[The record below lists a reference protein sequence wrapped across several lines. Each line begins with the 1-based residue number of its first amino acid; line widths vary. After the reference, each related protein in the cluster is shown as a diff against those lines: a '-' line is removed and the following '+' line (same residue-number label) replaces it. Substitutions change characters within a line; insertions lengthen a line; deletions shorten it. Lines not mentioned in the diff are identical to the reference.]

1 MCTCEGQSCIRKR
14 SLTEHFSPLM
24 QINKQSTVGRVSTVI
39 LLTFGGFNMES
50 NEQASQ
56 SQHPFLPS
64 SFPPQKHRQKRR
76 KGKDLPPAA
85 YQEETLTAKG
95 KGGLDTNDSEVT
107 AVAKTPKVRKKLPI
121 ATGPIETYF
130 PEEKYGHFRVKGNSL
145 YTVVKNED
153 GSEPQKFIGSLV
165 YIKEIM
171 HRIDVDPIEIHLKLR
186 YWYHS
191 KWEEIEITRD
201 MLQVNELSKLMK
213 SGVGVASHKVKQVAK
228 FLDYQE
234 PDAPKRYGHTTLG
247 WTTEANKSVY
257 KHEKMEGNS
266 MYNSTYDGEF
276 ILSSGTFQGW
286 KDVIQQEVVG
296 HTPLELALTAGFSA
310 PLVSWIAKD
319 LDMEV
324 LVLHAYGDSSKGKTT
339 AARVFVSPFG
349 RPARKDGGLILNWK
363 ATQNNMIG
371 RIVNNHGLPI
381 ALDEASMNR
390 MSDFTEIIYLLAEGK
405 EKGRMTKDLRLRK
418 ERTWSGTFF
427 STAEHSL
434 LMKSN
439 QNSGLYVR
447 LQEFGN
453 IDWTKDGDHAERLKQ
468 GLLNNYGQAGPA
480 FVNYLLQQ
488 GKSKVFSL
496 VTTWAKKI
504 HTLMPNQDG
513 KSQRMSEKYGM
524 LMATAELINQCF
536 KFQIDL
542 NNILE
547 FLLEQ
552 YKTIA
557 SLGEYDERA
566 YDELKQ
572 LIMQHRTK
580 FASDTELPI
589 ASETWGK
596 IFKRGKGIEVA
607 FIKQVFKTQLA
618 ARGFENPEQI
628 LSKWKAKGLLV
639 TEAGKKTKKRTIPGI
654 ASRDMY
660 VVKFEEDM
668 LEPIVLDTTKY
679 LVKQKKK
686 TEQQSTVPQVA
697 ESNYSPIDEEL
708 DSIDDL

>member
-1 MCTCEGQSCIRKR
+1 MTSD
-14 SLTEHFSPLM
+14 
-24 QINKQSTVGRVSTVI
+24 
-39 LLTFGGFNMES
+39 
-50 NEQASQ
+50 EQEPQ
-56 SQHPFLPS
+56 SQHPFPS
-64 SFPPQKHRQKRR
+64 SPLPLQQRRR
-76 KGKDLPPAA
+76 KRKESIKPATSDF
-85 YQEETLTAKG
+85 QEETSTEKRLIEA
-95 KGGLDTNDSEVT
+95 NDSEVT
-107 AVAKTPKVRKKLPI
+107 TKGKTPKVRKRLPL
-121 ATGPIETYF
+121 ATKQVKPYF
-130 PEEKYGHFRVKGNSL
+130 PKEEYGHFRVNGNSL
-145 YTVVKNED
+145 NIVIKNDD
-153 GSEPQKFIGSLV
+153 GSESEKFIGSLV

-171 HRIDVDPIEIHLKLR
+171 HRIDANPIEIYLKLR

-191 KWEEIEITRD
+191 RWEEIEISRD
-201 MLQVNELSKLMK
+201 RLQVNELSKLMI
-213 SGVGVASHKVKQVAK
+213 SGVDVASYKVKQVAI

-234 PDAPKRYGHTTLG
+234 SDAPKRYSHTTLG
-247 WTTEANKSVY
+247 WATEGNKSVY

-266 MYNSTYDGEF
+266 MYNSTFDGEF
-276 ILSSGTFQGW
+276 ILTNGTFQGW
-286 KDVIQQEVVG
+286 KEVIQQEVIG
-296 HTPLELALTAGFSA
+296 HTPLEFALTAGFSA

-339 AARVFVSPFG
+339 AARLFVSPFG

-371 RIVNNHGLPI
+371 RIANNHGFPM

-405 EKGRMTKDLRLRK
+405 EKGRMTKDLQLRK

-453 IDWTKDGDHAERLKQ
+453 IDWTKDGDHAERLKK
-468 GLLNNYGQAGPA
+468 GLLSNYGQAGPA
-480 FVNYLLQQ
+480 FVNHLLQI
-488 GKSKVFSL
+488 GKIKVFSL

-504 HTLMPNQDG
+504 HALMPSQDG

-524 LMATAELINQCF
+524 LMATAELVNQCF

-542 NNILE
+542 DKLLV

-552 YKTIA
+552 YKTVA

-572 LIMQHRTK
+572 LVMQHRTK
-580 FASDTELPI
+580 FASDTELPA

-596 IFKRGKGIEVA
+596 IFKKGKGVEVA

-639 TEAGKKTKKRTIPGI
+639 TEAKKNTKKRTIPGI

-660 VVKFEEDM
+660 VVKFDENM

-679 LVKQKKK
+679 LAKQKKV
-686 TEQQSTVPQVA
+686 EMQSTVQNVA
-697 ESNYSPIDEEL
+697 ETNYLPIDEEV
-708 DSIDDL
+708 DSIFDM

>member
-1 MCTCEGQSCIRKR
+1 MKSD
-14 SLTEHFSPLM
+14 EHAP
-24 QINKQSTVGRVSTVI
+24 
-39 LLTFGGFNMES
+39 
-50 NEQASQ
+50 Q
-56 SQHPFLPS
+56 SQHPFQPS
-64 SFPPQKHRQKRR
+64 SFLLQQRKLKR
-76 KGKDLPPAA
+76 GNGTELATADL
-85 YQEETLTAKG
+85 QEETPNVKGTA
-95 KGGLDTNDSEVT
+95 DMNDSGVT
-107 AVAKTPKVRKKLPI
+107 SVVKTPKVRKKQPLN
-121 ATGPIETYF
+121 TGQVKMYSPK
-130 PEEKYGHFRVKGNSL
+130 EKYGHFRVKETGL

-153 GSEPQKFIGSLV
+153 GSESYKYIGSLV

-171 HRIDVDPIEIHLKLR
+171 HRIDVDPIEIYLKLR

-191 KWEEIEITRD
+191 QWEEIEISRD
-201 MLQVNELSKLMK
+201 MLQANELSKLMK
-213 SGVGVASHKVKQVAK
+213 SGLDVASHKVKHVAM

-234 PDAPKRYGHTTLG
+234 SDAPKRFGHTTLG
-247 WTTEANKSVY
+247 WTTEENKSVY
-257 KHEKMEGNS
+257 KHKKMEGNS

-276 ILSSGTFQGW
+276 ILSNGTFQGW
-286 KDVIQQEVVG
+286 QDVIKSEVIG
-296 HTPLELALTAGFSA
+296 NTPLEFALTAGFSA

-371 RIVNNHGLPI
+371 RIVNNHGFPL

-453 IDWTKDGDHAERLKQ
+453 IDWTKDGNHAERLKQ
-468 GLLNNYGQAGPA
+468 GLLDNYGQAGPI
-480 FVNYLLQQ
+480 FVNFLLQQ
-488 GKSKVFSL
+488 GKPKVLSL
-496 VTTWAKKI
+496 VTTWAKRI
-504 HTLMPNQDG
+504 HALMPSQDG

-524 LMATAELINQCF
+524 LMATAELTKQCF
-536 KFQIDL
+536 NFQLDL
-542 NNILE
+542 DKLLE

-552 YKTIA
+552 YKTVA

-566 YDELKQ
+566 YEELKQ
-572 LIMQHRTK
+572 LVMQHHTK
-580 FASDTELPI
+580 FARDNQLPV
-589 ASETWGK
+589 ANETWGK
-596 IFKRGKGIEVA
+596 IYKKGKGIEVA
-607 FIKQVFKTQLA
+607 FIKQVFKTQLIE
-618 ARGFENPEQI
+618 RGFENPEQI
-628 LSKWKAKGLLV
+628 LSKWKAKGLLL
-639 TEAGKKTKKRTIPGI
+639 TEAGKNTKKRTIPGI

-660 VVKFEEDM
+660 VVKFDENM
-668 LEPIVLDTTKY
+668 LEPIELETIKY
-679 LVKQKKK
+679 LQKQEKKMEK
-686 TEQQSTVPQVA
+686 QSTVSCVA
-697 ESNYSPIDEEL
+697 ETSYLPIDEEVISFE
-708 DSIDDL
+708 DF

>member
-1 MCTCEGQSCIRKR
+1 MKSDEEAQ
-14 SLTEHFSPLM
+14 
-24 QINKQSTVGRVSTVI
+24 
-39 LLTFGGFNMES
+39 
-50 NEQASQ
+50 Q
-56 SQHPFLPS
+56 SQQPFPTS
-64 SFPPQKHRQKRR
+64 SFPLQQRRLKRQKN
-76 KGKDLPPAA
+76 L
-85 YQEETLTAKG
+85 ETATTDFKIEIPVVEINESA
-95 KGGLDTNDSEVT
+95 DINDVDET
-107 AVAKTPKVRKKLPI
+107 RVAKTPKLRKKLPL
-121 ATGPIETYF
+121 AAEQVKQYF
-130 PEEKYGHFRVKGNSL
+130 PKEKYGHFRVMGNSL
-145 YTVVKNED
+145 NIVVKNDD
-153 GSEPQKFIGSLV
+153 GSESKKFIGSLV

-171 HRIDVDPIEIHLKLR
+171 HRIDVDPIEIYLKLR

-191 KWEEIEITRD
+191 RWEEIDIPRD
-201 MLQVNELSKLMK
+201 KLQVNELSKLMI
-213 SGVGVASHKVKQVAK
+213 SGVDVASHKVKQIAM

-234 PDAPKRYGHTTLG
+234 SDAPKRYSHTTLG
-247 WTTEANKSVY
+247 WAMEDDKSVY

-266 MYNSTYDGEF
+266 MYNSRFDGEF
-276 ILSSGTFQGW
+276 ILTNGTFQGW
-286 KDVIQQEVVG
+286 KEVIQREVIG
-296 HTPLELALTAGFSA
+296 HTPLEFVLAAGFSA
-310 PLVSWIAKD
+310 PLVSWIARD

-324 LVLHAYGDSSKGKTT
+324 LVLHAYGDSAKGKTT

-371 RIVNNHGLPI
+371 RIANNHGLPI

-405 EKGRMTKDLRLRK
+405 EKGRMTKDLKLRK

-447 LQEFGN
+447 LQEFAN
-453 IDWTKDGDHAERLKQ
+453 VDWTKDGEHAKRLKE
-468 GLLNNYGQAGPA
+468 GLLNNYGQAGPM
-480 FVNYLLQQ
+480 FVNYLLKL
-488 GKSKVFSL
+488 GKTKAFAL
-496 VTTWAKKI
+496 VTTWAKKV
-504 HTLMPNQDG
+504 HALMPSQDG

-524 LMATAELINQCF
+524 LMATAELVNQCF
-536 KFQIDL
+536 KFQL
-542 NNILE
+542 NLDKLLE

-552 YKTIA
+552 YKTVA
-557 SLGEYDERA
+557 TLGEYDERA
-566 YDELKQ
+566 YEELKQ

-580 FASDTELPI
+580 FATDNELPV
-589 ASETWGK
+589 ATETWGK
-596 IFKRGKGIEVA
+596 IFKKGKGLEVA

-660 VVKFEEDM
+660 VVKFEENM

-679 LVKQKKK
+679 LEIRKKK
-686 TEQQSTVPQVA
+686 IEQQPNVPYVA
-697 ESNYSPIDEEL
+697 ETNYLPIDEEL